1 MKSMTRRS
9 LAVVLAV
16 LMVFSTM
23 MVGMITA
30 NAATQTTIYFDNSVT
45 KWSKVNCYYWGG
57 ESTAPS
63 WPGTAMTKG
72 TGDIWSITLSATPG
86 SVIFNNGSSQSADL
100 TYPGDGYTA
109 KPNSASGKFT
119 VTWSKDGQVATE
131 PTTTDYYVAGEAGL
145 CGVAWNEKADANKM
159 TANADGSYEKVYSN
173 VAAGT
178 YKFKITNGT
187 WNNALSNGSANDNDG
202 NSAVTVDKAGSTVT
216 IKLTSDLQVVSSVA
230 PPTQASSQVASSSQ
244 AASSEAPV
252 ETITILYTDTLG
264 WDKVNVHYWNEA
276 GLTSKWPGVEMTFK
290 GTNDFQ
296 QKQYTAEIPAAA
308 EKMIFNNGTD
318 QLAEVAVDATATGYY
333 YDADAQA
340 VKTWTEEPASSEP
353 ASSEPASSEP
363 ASSEPASSEPVVGDS
378 TFYVVGSFTDWQTD
392 DAYKLTKNTAAEV
405 TEYSISGLELKKDDE
420 FKVVETN
427 GSIQGFTPVWYPDG
441 IDNNYVVAE
450 DGTYTVYFRPD
461 YNGGEDWFN
470 NCIYAAKEETPQPT
484 VKKGDVNGD
493 NEVNGADLTYLRRYL
508 AEWENYEVDARA
520 ADVNGDGEVNG
531 ADLTYLRRYLAEWE
545 GYTLD

>member
-9 LAVVLAV
+9 LAVVLAI

-23 MVGMITA
+23 MVGMITTS
-30 NAATQTTIYFDNSVT
+30 AATTVYFVNSDN
-45 KWSKVNCYYWGG
+45 WSKVNGYAWTNGG
-57 ESTAPS
+57 EMA
-63 WPGTAMTKG
+63 WPGTAATLVDSANKVYSYDAGSYTK
-72 TGDIWSITLSATPG
+72 
-86 SVIFNNGSSQSADL
+86 VIFNDGSGNQTSDL
-100 TYPGDGYTA
+100 TIDAA
-109 KPNSASGKFT
+109 KPYYQPKTGLWYATKDEAITAAGSAVSYE
-119 VTWSKDGQVATE
+119 W
-131 PTTTDYYVAGEAGL
+131 YV
-145 CGVAWNEKADANKM
+145 CGTLGGNNWTLKQANMGM
-159 TANADGSYEKVYSN
+159 TKQTDGSYTKVFEN
-173 VAAGT
+173 VDAGS
-178 YKFKITNGT
+178 YKYKVNNGT
-187 WNNALSNGSANDNDG
+187 WDTAYPSSDKT
-202 NSAVTVDKAGSTVT
+202 VTVATSGSTVT
-216 IKLTSDLQVVSSVA
+216 VKLSGTTVTDTVVA
-230 PPTQASSQVASSSQ
+230 PAAPSSQPASSQAASSQ

-252 ETITILYTDTLG
+252 ETITILYTDTLN
-264 WDKVNVHYWNEA
+264 WDKVNVHYWNAA

-318 QLAEVAVDATATGYY
+318 QLGEVAVDATATGYY

-340 VKTWTEEPASSEP
+340 VKTWTEEPASSQ
-353 ASSEPASSEP
+353 PASSEP
-363 ASSEPASSEPVVGDS
+363 ASSEPASSEPVVGAS

-427 GSIQGFTPVWYPDG
+427 GSIQGFNPVWYPDG

-470 NCIYAAKEETPQPT
+470 SCIYAAKEETPQPT
-484 VKKGDVNGD
+484 VKKIRGDVNGD
-493 NEVNGADLTYLRRYL
+493 KQITSTDLILMKRYF
-508 AEWENYEVDARA
+508 AEYEDTVFDIDA
-520 ADVNGDGEVNG
+520 ADVNGDNQVTSTDLILAKRYFAEYEDTACKIGEEFEVP
-531 ADLTYLRRYLAEWE
+531 AVAS
-545 GYTLD
+545 